1 MSSIVVRK
9 SAQRAPSCKAMSFLH
24 DLKSTK
30 SLHDVAYLLGYKP
43 KSLSYVIYK
52 MPIKYKTFT
61 VPKQS
66 GGVRTISAPC
76 PQLKLLQR
84 RLSDI
89 LQSCWEEINVEKKI
103 IDPTSHE
110 FIRQPISHGFRKGAS
125 ILTNASVHRGRR
137 FVFNVDIK
145 DFFDSINFGR
155 VYGFFLKNRDFALTE
170 TVAKVLA
177 AISCHDGKLPQGSP
191 CSPVISN
198 LIGQI
203 LDIRLA
209 QLARRYGCSYSRYA
223 DDLTFSTN
231 ERSFPCAIAVSNI
244 DRSWTVGAAL
254 CKTIEKCGFELNSK
268 KTRMQ
273 YRNSRQ
279 VVTGLVVNRR
289 INTRS
294 EYRRLT
300 RAMTHHLLTTGKFQI
315 TEMKPDTFGALVPTK
330 VDGSIRHLQGMFGFI
345 DWIDY
350 SQKQAKGMLSGVP
363 SSMEKVYKRFL
374 MHRDFWA
381 SSLPI
386 ILCEGK
392 TDSVYLRGAI
402 RRLATA
408 HPNLVSMNAAG
419 KAVYKIRFFN
429 YSYTS
434 QRILDLSG
442 GASAVKSFI
451 TNYIRS
457 VRKTPA
463 PANQSPVIV
472 LLDNDSGGKVFYS
485 LIKEFSGTPAQVS
498 GMDDFYRLTVNV
510 YVVFTPI
517 SKPGET
523 SSIEEFFEPSLR
535 ARKLNGKSF
544 NPDEATLDISKEY
557 GKAVFAA
564 KVVRPDIANINFDR
578 FDPILARIEKAI
590 EAHMTNHVAQTAHRT
605 HVSVPGLL

>member
-1 MSSIVVRK
+1 MF
-9 SAQRAPSCKAMSFLH
+9 FLT

-30 SLHDVAYLLGYKP
+30 SLNDVAHLLGYKP

-52 MPIKYKTFT
+52 MPVKYKTFT
-61 VPKQS
+61 VPKKS

-76 PQLKLLQR
+76 PELKLLQR
-84 RLSDI
+84 RLSDG
-89 LQSCWEEINVEKKI
+89 LQSCWDEINTDKKI
-103 IDPTSHE
+103 TK
-110 FIRQPISHGFRKGAS
+110 PISHGFRKGAS
-125 ILTNASVHRGRR
+125 IFTNASVHRGRR

-155 VYGFFLKNRDFALTE
+155 VYGFFVKNEDFALTE
-170 TVAKVLA
+170 SVAKILA
-177 AISCHDGKLPQGSP
+177 AIACHEGKLPQGSP

-209 QLARRYGCSYSRYA
+209 QLAHRYGCSYSRYA

-231 ERSFPCAIAVSNI
+231 ERIFPSAIALSNI
-244 DRSWTVGAAL
+244 DHSWAAGAAL
-254 CKTIEKCGFELNSK
+254 FKIIEKAGFQLNPK

-273 YRNSRQ
+273 YLNSRQ
-279 VVTGLVVNRR
+279 EVTGLIVNRR
-289 INTRS
+289 INTRP
-294 EYRRLT
+294 EYRRLA
-300 RAMTHHLLTTGKFQI
+300 RAMTHQLVTTGKFQI
-315 TEMKPDTFGALVPTK
+315 TAMKANALGTLVPAK
-330 VDGSIRHLQGMFGFI
+330 IDGSISHLQGMFGFI
-345 DWIDY
+345 DWIDLRY
-350 SQKQAKGMLSGVP
+350 KKARGTLAGEP
-363 SSMEKVYKRFL
+363 SSIDKVYKRFL

-381 SSLPI
+381 SSLPV

-419 KAVYKIRFFN
+419 KAEYKVRFFN

-451 TNYIRS
+451 TDYIKS
-457 VRKTPA
+457 VKKTPA
-463 PANQSPVIV
+463 PAKLKPLIV

-485 LIKEFSGTPAQVS
+485 LIKEYSDKKTTVN
-498 GMDDFYRLTVNV
+498 GMDDFYHLASNV

-517 SKPGET
+517 AKASDN
-523 SSIEEFFEPSLR
+523 SSIEDFFEPALLTT
-535 ARKLNGKSF
+535 KIDGKSF
-544 NPDEATLDISKEY
+544 NANNEGLDANTEYSKV
-557 GKAVFAA
+557 VFAT
-564 KVVRPDIANINFDR
+564 KVVRPNIAKINFDK
-578 FDPILARIEKAI
+578 FDPILARLEGAM
-590 EAHMTNHVAQTAHRT
+590 EAHIKKY
-605 HVSVPGLL
+605 VS

>member
-1 MSSIVVRK
+1 
-9 SAQRAPSCKAMSFLH
+9 MSFLTN
-24 DLKSTK
+24 LKSAK
-30 SLHDVAYLLGYKP
+30 SLHDVAFLLGYKP

-52 MPIKYKTFT
+52 MPVKYKTFT
-61 VPKQS
+61 VPKKT

-76 PQLKLLQR
+76 PELKLLQR
-84 RLSDI
+84 RLSDG
-89 LQSCWEEINVEKKI
+89 LQSCWDEINNEKRITK
-103 IDPTSHE
+103 
-110 FIRQPISHGFRKGAS
+110 PISHGFRKGAS

-155 VYGFFLKNRDFALTE
+155 VYGFFVKNKDFALAE
-170 TVAKVLA
+170 SAAKILA
-177 AISCHDGKLPQGSP
+177 AISCHEGKLPQGSP

-209 QLARRYGCSYSRYA
+209 QLAHRHGCSYSRYA

-231 ERSFPCAIAVSNI
+231 ERNFPCAIASSNI
-244 DRSWTVGAAL
+244 DNSWTAGSAL
-254 CKTIEKCGFELNSK
+254 SKIIEKCGFQLNSK

-273 YRNSRQ
+273 YCDSRQ
-279 VVTGLVVNRR
+279 EVTGLVVNRR
-289 INTRS
+289 INTRP

-300 RAMTHHLLTTGKFQI
+300 RAMTHQLLTTGKFQI
-315 TEMKPDTFGALVPTK
+315 TEMKKDALGALVPTK

-345 DWIDY
+345 DWID
-350 SQKQAKGMLSGVP
+350 LSYKKARGALTGTP
-363 SSMEKVYKRFL
+363 SSIDKVYKRFL

-381 SSLPI
+381 SSLPT

-408 HPNLVSMNAAG
+408 HPELVSLNAAG
-419 KAVYKIRFFN
+419 KAEYKVRFFN

-442 GASAVKSFI
+442 GAPVVKLFI
-451 TNYIRS
+451 ADYLKS
-457 VRKTPA
+457 VKKTPP
-463 PANQSPVIV
+463 PANQKPLIV

-485 LIKEFSGTPAQVS
+485 LIKEYNGKKTSVT
-498 GMDDFYRLTVNV
+498 GMDDFYHLAANV

-517 SKPGET
+517 DMPGDN
-523 SSIEEFFEPSLR
+523 SSIEDFFEPDLL
-535 ARKLNGKSF
+535 AKKIDGKTF
-544 NPDEATLDISKEY
+544 NPDDTTLDTSKEY
-557 GKAVFAA
+557 GKAIFAA
-564 KVVRPDIANINFDR
+564 KIVQPNIANINFGK
-578 FDPILARIEKAI
+578 FDPILARIEGAI
-590 EAHMTNHVAQTAHRT
+590 EAHIKKHV
-605 HVSVPGLL
+605 P